1 MHLSEKEMIALKE
14 LVNKIDFEI
23 NQNLDRHSHEL
34 IIQNLELILKY
45 CHRYY
50 DRQFYSRTILNK
62 DLIAEFEQF
71 IKNYISAEKLL
82 ETGIPTVQ
90 QCGDAL
96 NMSGHYLSDMLR
108 AETGKSAKEHITT
121 AVIDKAKIQ

>member
-1 MHLSEKEMIALKE
+1 MIALKE